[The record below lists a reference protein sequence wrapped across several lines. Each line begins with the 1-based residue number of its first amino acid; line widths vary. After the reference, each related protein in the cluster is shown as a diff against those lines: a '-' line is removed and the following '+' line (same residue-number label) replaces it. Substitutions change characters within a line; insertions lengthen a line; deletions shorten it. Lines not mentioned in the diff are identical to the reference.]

1 MNKPVAQEDLTYVEI
16 INKIPDPF
24 APNIQSIP
32 FVDDFVLS
40 SKITIY
46 VSVIVDII
54 EFLYLKLVYIQSYK
68 SIYLSI

>member
-1 MNKPVAQEDLTYVEI
+1 MNKPVAQEDLTYAEI